1 MGGLSFEKTYTL
13 YVDFDNPG
21 GLQSGAPVRVAG
33 VKVGKVDEL
42 AFMGGKVDPKTN
54 RRTLVRAKINV
65 EARVKE
71 SIHDDADFYVTTQG
85 VLGEQFLA
93 IDPGSPQK
101 GVLPEGS
108 IVKGID
114 PPRLDLFL
122 AKAYELLDTTMNG
135 IRNNRELISDIAT
148 NTAGLLK
155 GLNTTLTDNRERIN
169 RTMANLESL
178 TAEANTLTV
187 HARTQYVDNP
197 KIARTIDNIDR
208 LSTDIQ
214 KDSGPLLKD
223 ARESLANLNRASKVD
238 RRRRGAGEAQED
250 DRGRR
255 PARRPRQR
263 HRRRRAGH
271 RPAHQEGQRHR
282 RRPRHGRGDLRRRPG
297 DGARPQAQPVEVSL
311 ARVSSRR
318 RAAERRSAVGAESTG
333 GHARVGHARVGHA
346 RVLIV
351 RAVASGLASRGPS
364 PPASAAPP
372 SGGGR
377 PVDLRQVVRAHR
389 APPRCGTQT
398 SPAAQSVAAKHSS
411 PGPGQRRAARRRRRR
426 REPSGERADH
436 HAASARRPRRGRAR
450 ESRSAGAATGARC
463 FTREI
468 LRDRQEHVAFVDGL
482 ALGAADLLDLSGCR
496 RLDGHLHLHRLED
509 HAASGP
515 R

>member
-1 MGGLSFEKTYTL
+1 MAQEKSIEVKVGVLILVSLGILAAFVLIMGGLSFEKSYTV

-33 VKVGKVDEL
+33 VKVGKVAEL

-54 RRTLVRAKINV
+54 RRTLVRAKLNI

-71 SIHDDADFYVTTQG
+71 SIHDDADFYVTTVG

-197 KIARTIDNIDR
+197 KISRTIDNIDR
-208 LSTDIQ
+208 LSSDIQ
-214 KDSGPLLKD
+214 KDSGPMLKD
-223 ARESLANLNRASKVD
+223 ARESLANLNRASK
-238 RRRRGAGEAQED
+238 
-250 DRGRR
+250 
-255 PARRPRQR
+255 
-263 HRRRRAGH
+263 
-271 RPAHQEGQRHR
+271 
-282 RRPRHGRGDLRRRPG
+282 
-297 DGARPQAQPVEVSL
+297 
-311 ARVSSRR
+311 
-318 RAAERRSAVGAESTG
+318 AVGGEEE
-333 GHARVGHARVGHA
+333 HAK
-346 RVLIV
+346 LKKTIED
-351 RAVASGLASRGPS
+351 VAQL
-364 PPASAAPP
+364 
-372 SGGGR
+372 
-377 PVDLRQVVRAHR
+377 
-389 APPRCGTQT
+389 
-398 SPAAQSVAAKHSS
+398 
-411 PGPGQRRAARRRRRR
+411 AAR
-426 REPSGERADH
+426 AN
-436 HAASARRPRRGRAR
+436 
-450 ESRSAGAATGARC
+450 AT
-463 FTREI
+463 
-468 LRDRQEHVAFVDGL
+468 
-482 ALGAADLLDLSGCR
+482 AADAQAIVQHIKKGSGTVGALVMDEAIYDDVQEMVRDLKHNPWKFLWR
-496 RLDGHLHLHRLED
+496 E
-509 HAASGP
+509 
-515 R
+515 